1 MLKNERELHGSY
13 KAIVKLLRAR
23 GGYMEAIPESEGR
36 DDVIEGLD
44 IQIRKIGKEIAEYLH
59 KRKEKNDVAF
69 RKGAY
74 AKSVQT

>member
-1 MLKNERELHGSY
+1 
-13 KAIVKLLRAR
+13 
-23 GGYMEAIPESEGR
+23 MEAIPESEGR

-59 KRKEKNDVAF
+59 KREEKNDVAF
-69 RKGAY
+69 RKGAC